1 MSTIIRCPNC
11 CKCLGAYMDA
21 YDYLFSLI
29 KRDYIKA
36 NLNEVATTN
45 ILQSLDWGPEA
56 GALLDALGL
65 ENRCCRM
72 NMLSKIKISDT

>member
-21 YDYLFSLI
+21 YDYLFALI

-36 NLNEVATTN
+36 NIKDSTQNIITNLN
-45 ILQSLDWGPEA
+45 WGPEA
-56 GALLDALGL
+56 GELLNALGL
-65 ENRCCRM
+65 INRCCRM
-72 NMLSKIKISDT
+72 NMLAKIKISET